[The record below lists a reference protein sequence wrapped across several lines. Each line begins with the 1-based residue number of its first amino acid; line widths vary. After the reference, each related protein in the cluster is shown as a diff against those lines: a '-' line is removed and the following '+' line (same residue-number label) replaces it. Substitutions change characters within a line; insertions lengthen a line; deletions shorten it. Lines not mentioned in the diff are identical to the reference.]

1 MSDADW
7 YSRQISRI
15 PLLAADEEIILGNL
29 VQELMQHPG
38 GPECAPKS
46 LQRRGKR
53 AKDRMI
59 QANLRLVVTVANKYS
74 RIVPSSDFMDL
85 VQAGNLGLARAV
97 ELFDPA
103 RGYKF
108 STYSYWWIRQGIS
121 RAIENQSRL
130 IRLPSSI
137 TQEINRIASAARKL
151 TTELHRTPTKPELAD
166 ELGTTVQAMDQLM
179 QWGNQCS
186 SLDAQAKGDS
196 GHSTI
201 GEMIADPAG
210 GSAEEMLNNL
220 ADAETIAELMRCL
233 DKLEPMQRQMIEGT
247 IGLSGAKRY
256 ICEVGREIGLTAAQ
270 SSKLLREAKV
280 RLRMLMISKQPLGG
294 DPPPLLRPAAYQEQ
308 VDQLALDDWLGGL
321 TMRRIEQ
328 QPQPRQ
334 RRPRQIADV
343 DQPSIW

>member
-1 MSDADW
+1 MSDSDW

-15 PLLAADEEIILGNL
+15 PLLSADEEILLGNL
-29 VQELMQHPG
+29 VQELMQHPD
-38 GPECAPKS
+38 GPEGAPKS

-137 TQEINRIASAARKL
+137 TQEINRIASTARKL
-151 TTELHRTPTKPELAD
+151 TAELHRTPSKTELAD
-166 ELGTTVQAMDQLM
+166 ALGTTVQAMDQLM

-186 SLDAQAKGDS
+186 SLDAHAKGDS
-196 GHSTI
+196 GQSTI
-201 GEMIADPAG
+201 GELISDPSS
-210 GSAEEMLNNL
+210 GSAEEMLNDL
-220 ADAETIAELMRCL
+220 ANSDRIAELMQCL

-256 ICEVGREIGLTAAQ
+256 ICEVGRELGLSAAQ
-270 SSKLLREAKV
+270 SSKILREAKV
-280 RLRMLMISKQPLGG
+280 RLRMLMAPKPLRGG
-294 DPPPLLRPAAYQEQ
+294 EPPPLPRPSAYQEQ
-308 VDQLALDDWLGGL
+308 VDQLALDEWLGSL
-321 TMRRIEQ
+321 AMRRIEQ

-334 RRPRQIADV
+334 RRARRSADIV
-343 DQPSIW
+343 QPSIW